1 MTATATKK
9 ERHLNVSQPTN
20 GVYALCITQG
30 KEKTGY
36 YVRQI
41 DADFGLAFSFTKFET
56 DQEEGTPSEYA
67 VNVDERGNDHTCE
80 CLGHIRWG
88 HRHPCRHTRT
98 HPLGSSPSVPVTLPP
113 GPCRERS
120 GVHPSGK
127 IVAPAPSPE

>member
-9 ERHLNVSQPTN
+9 ERHLNVSQSVN
-20 GVYALCITQG
+20 GVFALCITQG

-67 VNVDERGNDHTCE
+67 VNVDERGNDHSCE
-80 CLGHIRWG
+80 CLGHVRWG
-88 HRHPCRHTRT
+88 HRHPCRHVAAIQTLLRT
-98 HPLGSSPSVPVTLPP
+98 NRIQVNRPAAAKPAA
-113 GPCRERS
+113 E
-120 GVHPSGK
+120 
-127 IVAPAPSPE
+127 PAPFVCAFDDP

>member
-1 MTATATKK
+1 MTTTATKK
-9 ERHLNVSQPTN
+9 GRHLNVSQPVN

-30 KEKTGY
+30 KEKRGY

-80 CLGHIRWG
+80 CLGHIRYG
-88 HRHPCRHTRT
+88 HKKPCRHVAAVLTLLRTNRIQVTR
-98 HPLGSSPSVPVTLPP
+98 LAAAEPVAEL
-113 GPCRERS
+113 
-120 GVHPSGK
+120 
-127 IVAPAPSPE
+127 APFVCAFDDP